1 MFVVESG
8 YYSRTHGVPSKTL
21 SSKEQAMREAAIVYF
36 VTHERVT
43 IKNDNGGVVLTF
55 SKSEPHNDL
64 IKKYVK

>member
-8 YYSRTHGVPSKTL
+8 YYSRTDGVQSKTF
-21 SSKEQAMREAAIVYF
+21 SSKEQPMREAAIVYF